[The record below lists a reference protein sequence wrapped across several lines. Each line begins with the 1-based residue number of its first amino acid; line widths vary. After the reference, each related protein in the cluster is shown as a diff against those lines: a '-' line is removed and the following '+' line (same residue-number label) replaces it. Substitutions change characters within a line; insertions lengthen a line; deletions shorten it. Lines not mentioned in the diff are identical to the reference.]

1 MESYSIPHLSKMKA
15 IQYFSLVA
23 VLFCV
28 SVKSEAQYGSAPHNQ
43 SYITPFFQVDLDVE
57 LSLTLEDPDNHTYSL
72 KWSVLPTSL
81 RQLMENEELRCYIW
95 DKDSLVAEYSGLHTQ
110 QKYCQ
115 FNSQSKSVNVIF
127 ETRTKIPPPRPAPK
141 QDTIQRIQV
150 ISSPLIE
157 SWTESWNCDKSEFQ
171 AIKLR
176 LEPKT
181 TIKTTLRNNQRI
193 VQLDYV
199 NKGAMV
205 PNEMPQLGCP
215 YRMSLCLDRYYI
227 NMRTGRILPGR
238 RWLARKS
245 VRNLI
250 DKTELVLI
258 HPSNDY
264 QTTRKEVVSG
274 REMIKKRKIKLENY
288 ELMPFYYASVLAPY

>member
-1 MESYSIPHLSKMKA
+1 MESHSLLHPSHMRVIK
-15 IQYFSLVA
+15 YFFFVF
-23 VLFCV
+23 VLLCV
-28 SVKSEAQYGSAPHNQ
+28 SSNSDAQYGSAPHNQ
-43 SYITPFFQVDLDVE
+43 SYITPFFQVNIDVE
-57 LSLTLEDPDNHTYSL
+57 LHLTLEDRTTQAYSL
-72 KWSVLPTSL
+72 RWSVLPTSL
-81 RQLMENEELRCYIW
+81 RQLTENEELRCFVW
-95 DKDSLVAEYSGLHTQ
+95 DGDSLVAEYSGLHTQ
-110 QKYCQ
+110 QKYCY
-115 FNSQSKSVNVIF
+115 FNSQSKFVNVIF
-127 ETRTKIPPPRPAPK
+127 ERRTKLPPPRSAPK

-157 SWTESWNCDKSEFQ
+157 SWMESWHCDKSEFQ
-171 AIKLR
+171 AIKLK
-176 LEPKT
+176 LVPY
-181 TIKTTLRNNQRI
+181 IQIFTTLQNNKRI

-205 PNEMPQLGCP
+205 PNEMPQIGCP
-215 YRMSLCLDRYYI
+215 YLMSLCLDRYYI

-250 DKTELVLI
+250 DKSELVLI

-274 REMIKKRKIKLENY
+274 REMIKKRKIKMENY
-288 ELMPFYYASVLAPY
+288 DLMPFYYASVLAPY